1 MSHSYHHLRDQHAKA
16 RVRVVNTRA
25 AFFDAE
31 TELDACR
38 QELSAALTAY
48 SCILKHPG
56 LASFNLHALHA
67 AQARWGAAEDALVS
81 STVHHAKTKDEFG
94 AAQATLDGITALL
107 EQHQEHWRA
116 GEDEQQRRDSSNG
129 SNETSDNDNGPSG
142 RYYPAPS
149 WAPQDPTRI
158 STRQIAQWHSHCT
171 KAFQDKSTL
180 RSFPAPPA
188 EPCMNPSC
196 HAEIRTLVACKC
208 NIRKLFYSRAT
219 LKTDRLQF
227 HPDKFSGVP
236 EEEARG
242 EVQRAAK
249 EVFVVVEAM
258 YQGQ

>member
-1 MSHSYHHLRDQHAKA
+1 MSHSYHHLQDQHAKA
-16 RVRVVNTRA
+16 RVRVANTRA

-107 EQHQEHWRA
+107 EQHQEHWRD

-129 SNETSDNDNGPSG
+129 SDESSYNDDGSNG
-142 RYYPAPS
+142 RYYPPPP

-158 STRQIAQWHSHCT
+158 STQQIKQWHSLCAT
-171 KAFQDKSTL
+171 AFQDKSAL
-180 RSFPAPPA
+180 RGFPAPPA
-188 EPCMNPSC
+188 ELCMNPSC

-208 NIRKLFYSRAT
+208 NIRKLFSSRST

-227 HPDKFSGVP
+227 HPDRFSAVP
-236 EEEARG
+236 EEARR